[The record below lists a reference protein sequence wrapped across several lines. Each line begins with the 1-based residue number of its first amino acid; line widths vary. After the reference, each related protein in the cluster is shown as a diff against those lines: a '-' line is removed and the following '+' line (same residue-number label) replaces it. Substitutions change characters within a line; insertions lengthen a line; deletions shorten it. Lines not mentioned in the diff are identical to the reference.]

1 MMTVADRVRLRR
13 EELGMSQEELA
24 HKMGLKSRSSITRI
38 EKSGDEISLK
48 DVERLSEALDCSPLY
63 LMDWSDDVH
72 YKPNSIEPHIVKE
85 EHPYG
90 TNEEKA
96 LTDKDKSFI
105 QLYSRLS
112 DAQRDLV
119 DNMMKAFLEK
129 Q

>member
-1 MMTVADRVRLRR
+1 MTVADRVKLRR

-72 YKPNSIEPHIVKE
+72 YKPKNLEPVMVAEKAK
-85 EHPYG
+85 YG
-90 TNEEKA
+90 TNDDKGISEKENE
-96 LTDKDKSFI
+96 FI

-112 DAQRDLV
+112 DAQKDLV

>member
-1 MMTVADRVRLRR
+1 MTVADRVKLRR

-48 DVERLSEALDCSPLY
+48 DVERLSEALDCSPMY

-72 YKPNSIEPHIVKE
+72 YKPNYIEPVIVAE
-85 EHPYG
+85 RTNYG
-90 TNEEKA
+90 TNTEKIFSE
-96 LTDKDKSFI
+96 KENEFI
-105 QLYSRLS
+105 KLYSRLS
-112 DAQRDLV
+112 DAQKDLV